1 MYEIFNSPLPRS
13 LSQWRGRRAWLINDF
28 LRKPR
33 ITRLGRSREKG
44 KAARLSL
51 PEVVERSVAHCGTQ
65 VLRTRFSFVFRGVTG
80 SGDYRP
86 WCATVTRI
94 VVSKIAATHLA
105 TWHTLVFPFSTVAGT
120 GNTRGQLVMRV
131 VCCVSGWERE
141 FLFLFFQQREKG
153 IF

>member
-1 MYEIFNSPLPRS
+1 MTRPACLTNKRLPKEAKDYEIRS
-13 LSQWRGRRAWLINDF
+13 
-28 LRKPR
+28 
-33 ITRLGRSREKG
+33 RSREKG

-141 FLFLFFQQREKG
+141 FLFLFFSTERERD
-153 IF
+153 ILTCYLNCDRLS